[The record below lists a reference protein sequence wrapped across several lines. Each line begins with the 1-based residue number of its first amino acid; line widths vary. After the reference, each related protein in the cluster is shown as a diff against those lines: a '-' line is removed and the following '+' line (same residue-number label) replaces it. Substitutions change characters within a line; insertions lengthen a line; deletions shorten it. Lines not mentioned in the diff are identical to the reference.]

1 MDHAH
6 GRYVVQRPLDRFL
19 RAASAVA
26 VLAGGLLLGGA
37 AQPAGAAPGES
48 IPRYGTRIEVRVDG
62 RMRVTETIV
71 YDFGGER
78 RHGIFRRIPVKLRY
92 DKVRDRI
99 YPIDDVKVTMDGSVV
114 PFDQSWDGGYEELKI
129 GDPDRTITGERTYAI
144 EYTVR
149 GALNSFRDH
158 EEVYWNVVGSEW
170 EVPIAAATATVTGPA
185 AIQKVECFTGPRGS
199 RLGCARKSV
208 DGGSATFSH
217 SRLRSGSGMSMVVA
231 FPAGSV
237 RNTGPILTDR
247 HDLATA
253 FQVSP
258 ATVGG
263 AAGLG
268 LVGVAA
274 ALVIGWLVGRDRRYV
289 RQIPGLTPMP
299 GDAASQRRKPL
310 FGGPSIAV
318 EFAPP
323 DQVRPGQVG
332 TLIDERAH
340 TIDVTATI
348 IDFAVRG
355 HLRIVELPRA
365 GTGEPQDWMLTK
377 RTDGD
382 PGFLPYERALFSAL
396 FAGRERVRLS
406 RLKDTFAYALERVQS
421 RLYTDMVDQGWYRH
435 SPATTRNTA
444 RKVALGVVVAS
455 IVVTVLLAMYTHA
468 ALIGIGL
475 VVGALVLLAVAGKFP
490 ARTARGSAMLARLR
504 GFKLYLTTAEA
515 ERIKVEER
523 EQIFSRYLPYAMV
536 FGLAERWASIFR
548 DIGTVRPNGTAGLYW
563 YTGQPGW
570 NMLYFNQSIG
580 SFTTTTVGTIA
591 TTPSASGLSGFSDSG
606 SSSGFSSGGGGGGGG
621 GSW

>member
-1 MDHAH
+1 MDAD
-6 GRYVVQRPLDRFL
+6 GRYVAQQPLVRFL
-19 RAASAVA
+19 RAAGAVA
-26 VLAGGLLLGGA
+26 VLAGALLLGGA
-37 AQPAGAAPGES
+37 AQPAGAAAGES

-62 RMRVTETIV
+62 RMRVIETIG
-71 YDFGGER
+71 YDFGAER

-114 PFDQSWDGGYEELKI
+114 PFDQSWDGGYQELKI
-129 GDPDRTITGERTYAI
+129 GDPDHTITGKHTYVI
-144 EYTVR
+144 EYSVR

-158 EEVYWNVVGSEW
+158 EELYWNVVGSEW

-199 RLGCARKSV
+199 RLGCASKSV
-208 DGGSATFSH
+208 DGATATFSH
-217 SRLRSGSGMSMVVA
+217 SRLRSGSGMSVVVA

-237 RNTGPILTDR
+237 RNTDPILTDR
-247 HDLATA
+247 HDLAAA
-253 FQVSP
+253 FQVTP
-258 ATVGG
+258 GTVGG

-268 LVGVAA
+268 LVGVAG
-274 ALVIGWLVGRDRRYV
+274 ALVIGWFVGRDRRYAG
-289 RQIPGLTPMP
+289 QIPGLTPMP
-299 GDAASQRRKPL
+299 GGTADKRRKPL
-310 FGGPSIAV
+310 FGGPPIAV

-323 DQVRPGQVG
+323 DEVRPGQVG

-365 GTGEPQDWMLTK
+365 GTAAKDWRLTK

-382 PGFLPYERALFSAL
+382 PDFLPYERALFNAL

-406 RLKDTFAYALERVQS
+406 RLKVTFAYALDQVQS
-421 RLYTDMVDQGWYRH
+421 RLYTDMVDQGWYRR
-435 SPATTRNTA
+435 SPAATRNNA
-444 RKVALGVVVAS
+444 RKLALGVVVGS

-468 ALIGIGL
+468 ALLGVGL
-475 VVGALVLLAVAGKFP
+475 VLGALVLLAVAGRFP
-490 ARTARGSAMLARLR
+490 ARTGRGSAMLARVQ

-515 ERIKVEER
+515 DQIKVEER
-523 EQIFSRYLPYAMV
+523 EQIFSRYLPYAVV
-536 FGLAERWASIFR
+536 FGLAERWASIFG
-548 DIGTVRPNGTAGLYW
+548 DIGTVRPNGTAGLDW
-563 YTGQPGW
+563 YIGRPGW

>member
-1 MDHAH
+1 MDAD
-6 GRYVVQRPLDRFL
+6 GRYVAQQPLVRFL
-19 RAASAVA
+19 RAAGAVA
-26 VLAGGLLLGGA
+26 VLAGALLLGGA

-62 RMRVTETIV
+62 RMRVIETIG
-71 YDFGGER
+71 YDFGAER
-78 RHGIFRRIPVKLRY
+78 RHGIFRKIPVKFRY
-92 DKVRDRI
+92 DKSRDRI

-114 PFDQSWDGGYEELKI
+114 PFDQSWDGGYQELKI
-129 GDPDRTITGERTYAI
+129 GDPDHTITGKHTYVI
-144 EYTVR
+144 EYSVR

-158 EEVYWNVVGSEW
+158 EELYWNVVGSEW

-199 RLGCARKSV
+199 RLGCASKSV
-208 DGGSATFSH
+208 DGATATFSH
-217 SRLRSGSGMSMVVA
+217 SRLRSGSGMSVVVA

-237 RNTGPILTDR
+237 RNTDPILTDR
-247 HDLATA
+247 HDLAAA
-253 FQVSP
+253 FQVTP
-258 ATVGG
+258 GTVGG

-274 ALVIGWLVGRDRRYV
+274 ALVIGWFVGRDRRYAG
-289 RQIPGLTPMP
+289 QIPGLTPMP
-299 GDAASQRRKPL
+299 GGTADKRRKPL
-310 FGGPSIAV
+310 FGGPPITV

-323 DQVRPGQVG
+323 DEVRPGQVG

-365 GTGEPQDWMLTK
+365 GTAAKDWRLTK

-382 PGFLPYERALFSAL
+382 PGFLPYERALFNAL
-396 FAGRERVRLS
+396 FAGRERVRVS
-406 RLKDTFAYALERVQS
+406 RLKVTFAYALDQVQS

-435 SPATTRNTA
+435 SPAATRNNA
-444 RKVALGVVVAS
+444 RKVALGVVVGS
-455 IVVTVLLAMYTHA
+455 VVVTVLLAMYTHA
-468 ALIGIGL
+468 ALLGVGL
-475 VVGALVLLAVAGKFP
+475 VLGALVLLAVAGRFP
-490 ARTARGSAMLARLR
+490 ARTARGSAMLARLQ

-523 EQIFSRYLPYAMV
+523 EQIFSRYLPYAVV
-536 FGLAERWASIFR
+536 FGLAERWASIFG
-548 DIGTVRPNGTAGLYW
+548 DIGTVRPNGTAGLDW
-563 YTGQPGW
+563 YIGRPGW

-606 SSSGFSSGGGGGGGG
+606 SSSGFSGGGGGGGGG